1 MEKDPATAR
10 DAISTRSVE
19 LAVALLFVAAGAV
32 VIIDSLRVG
41 ITWAEDGPRA
51 GYFPFYIGC
60 LLAFAGAFVAV
71 QTMLRWRAFEGDTFV
86 TKERL
91 KPVFLMLLPT
101 IGFVILIAWLGLY
114 VASFIYIAGF
124 MLWQGK
130 YGWLPTLLVS
140 VGLPVVLF
148 AVFELWFLVPLPKG
162 PVEHLIGY

>member
-60 LLAFAGAFVAV
+60 LLAFAGVWVTV
-71 QTMLRWRAFEGDTFV
+71 QTILRWRTLEGDTFV

>member
-60 LLAFAGAFVAV
+60 LLAFAGAWVTV
-71 QTMLRWRAFEGDTFV
+71 QTILRWRTLEGDTFV

-130 YGWLPTLLVS
+130 YGWLPTLIVS

>member
-60 LLAFAGAFVAV
+60 RLAFAGVWVTV
-71 QTMLRWRAFEGDTFV
+71 QTILRWRTLEGDTFV

>member
-60 LLAFAGAFVAV
+60 LLAFAGAWVTV
-71 QTMLRWRAFEGDTFV
+71 QTILRWRTLEGDTFV

-140 VGLPVVLF
+140 VCLPVVLF

>member
-60 LLAFAGAFVAV
+60 LLAFAGAWVTV
-71 QTMLRWRAFEGDTFV
+71 QTILRWRTLEGDTFV

>member
-1 MEKDPATAR
+1 MEKAPATAR

-60 LLAFAGAFVAV
+60 LLAFAGVWVTV
-71 QTMLRWRAFEGDTFV
+71 QTILRWRTLEGDTFV